1 MNIEIKVI
9 SKSLAGRL
17 QQAGE
22 AAQQY
27 YGERL
32 LAYADKYT
40 PFKTGTLKNT
50 AVIDKDYIIYPTPY
64 ARMHWY
70 GKKMIDPTINAAGF
84 LTKDGWRS
92 HKGVKKVK
100 TDEDL
105 DYDGAPLRG
114 PFWMERMWI
123 DKHDVI
129 TREVER
135 VIARGFNR

>member
-1 MNIEIKVI
+1 MKIEIEVI
-9 SKSLAGRL
+9 SESIADKL

-22 AAQQY
+22 EAQIY
-27 YGERL
+27 YGERV

-50 AVIDKDYIIYPTPY
+50 AYVEGDYLVYPTPY

-70 GKKMIDPTINAAGF
+70 GKKMIDPKLKAAGF

-92 HKGVKKVK
+92 RKNVKKVV

-105 DYDGAPLRG
+105 EYNEAPIRG
-114 PFWMERMWI
+114 PHWIERMWI
-123 DKHDVI
+123 DKHEVL
-129 TREVER
+129 TREVSR
-135 VIARGFNR
+135 YLSRRFNQ